1 MPPVSWQQVAGLIVV
16 VATLVG
22 VAVGRYPW
30 LRMNRATIALVGA
43 TLLVALGVLPLGA
56 AFAAVDL
63 DTLALVLGMMVLNSN
78 LRLAGFFGLV
88 AQRVAA
94 WARTP
99 RQMLALL
106 IFASGL
112 LSAVFLNDTI
122 VLMLTPLVIEI
133 AAATR
138 QRPVPYLVA
147 LVTAAN
153 VGSVAT
159 V

>member
-1 MPPVSWQQVAGLIVV
+1 MSWREAAGLVVV
-16 VATLVG
+16 VATLIG

-43 TLLVALGVLPLGA
+43 TLLVGMGVMPLDR

-63 DTLALVLGMMVLNSN
+63 GTLALLLGMMVLNSN

-88 AQRVAA
+88 AQRVSA

-99 RQMLALL
+99 QQLLALVVA
-106 IFASGL
+106 ASGV

-122 VLMLTPLVIEI
+122 VLMLTPLIIE
-133 AAATR
+133 AKRGEWSYET
-138 QRPVPYLVA
+138 A
-147 LVTAAN
+147 LRIGGMLAITTGVEPALSRA
-153 VGSVAT
+153 
-159 V
+159 